1 MSEISRRLEIL
12 GNEKNKVRAILT
24 WLLHISMHGITET
37 QGENTKNTLIKTIEK
52 EIGLEMTVDEIK
64 EYMEM
69 VQI

>member
-1 MSEISRRLEIL
+1 
-12 GNEKNKVRAILT
+12 
-24 WLLHISMHGITET
+24 MHGITET